1 MSIQNQHNI
10 LHFIH
15 FSYNIFTYL
24 FIYLLTYLILGDNYG
39 GCSNFGARLSLQP
52 KHSRA
57 SLTSD
62 EAPSEFRRKS
72 AGSPNTSAANSQNL
86 FNNNVEPYIYAF
98 DECERHADGTVIL
111 R

>member
-1 MSIQNQHNI
+1 MQCCMDDIMIFAFFQ
-10 LHFIH
+10 
-15 FSYNIFTYL
+15 FSAESL
-24 FIYLLTYLILGDNYG
+24 G
-39 GCSNFGARLSLQP
+39 GCSHYGARLSLQP

-62 EAPSEFRRKS
+62 EASIEFRRKS
-72 AGSPNTSAANSQNL
+72 AGSPNSPAAALNSQNL
-86 FNNNVEPYIYAF
+86 FSSASAEPYIYAF